1 MSLKLLW
8 NLLFSHNNIKSS
20 FPNQDLQLDSFKQMN
35 IALWWPIICLIISLL
50 RNIWGISKFL
60 LSPMRST
67 HLISICFNNCPI
79 HVGWRAKSRF
89 SWSKNMHIYILMVP
103 DYTLKRL
110 YWVLSFTHQKSG
122 SYFWDLYKNCVED
135 YPLPCPSSR
144 LPDFADCL
152 LGILLPALYISMML
166 CAEEA
171 FLASVSHFDQGQA
184 PPTTSMSVSCLSWPQ
199 KLHLVPRSMPHLV
212 TTQDSSAPVLWYEET
227 MLISVAQRVYFLFPG
242 RSLACQQP
250 LLGLCRN
257 YVCFFHCNIT
267 LKNDFF

>member
-110 YWVLSFTHQKSG
+110 YWVLSFTLSQNGYYQS
-122 SYFWDLYKNCVED
+122 FNFCQ
-135 YPLPCPSSR
+135 
-144 LPDFADCL
+144 PD
-152 LGILLPALYISMML
+152 
-166 CAEEA
+166 
-171 FLASVSHFDQGQA
+171 
-184 PPTTSMSVSCLSWPQ
+184 
-199 KLHLVPRSMPHLV
+199 K
-212 TTQDSSAPVLWYEET
+212 
-227 MLISVAQRVYFLFPG
+227 
-242 RSLACQQP
+242 
-250 LLGLCRN
+250 
-257 YVCFFHCNIT
+257 
-267 LKNDFF
+267 LKNEVVSISILFIERLNSSQADWPFHLLV